1 MSLLELFFTAQ
12 AWASSAGAEHHGPSI
27 HEIWFPLGNFL
38 IFAFIIARYAL
49 PLVRSY
55 LQSRREEVVAALE
68 QSSANKQQAEALV
81 QDYRK
86 RLAQVDKEI
95 AAIETSLRDDGE
107 RENAKLISDAQTMA
121 TRIKEDARFLA
132 DQEFRMARQRLREQ
146 IAGRAEAAAGELA
159 RRNISAADQGRL
171 VEDFI
176 QSIGRAR

>member
-12 AWASSAGAEHHGPSI
+12 AWASSAGGEHHAPSI

-38 IFAFIIARYAL
+38 IFAFIIARYAM

-68 QSSANKQQAEALV
+68 QSSARKQQAEARV

-86 RLAQVDKEI
+86 RLALVDTEI
-95 AAIETSLRDDGE
+95 AAIEASLRDDGE
-107 RENAKLISDAQTMA
+107 REKSKLISDGQTMA
-121 TRIKEDARFLA
+121 VRIKEDARFLA
-132 DQEFRMARQRLREQ
+132 DQEFRMARQHLREEL
-146 IAGRAEAAAGELA
+146 AGRAQAAAGELA
-159 RRNISAADQGRL
+159 RRNLSGADQGRL

-176 QSIGRAR
+176 QSIGQAR